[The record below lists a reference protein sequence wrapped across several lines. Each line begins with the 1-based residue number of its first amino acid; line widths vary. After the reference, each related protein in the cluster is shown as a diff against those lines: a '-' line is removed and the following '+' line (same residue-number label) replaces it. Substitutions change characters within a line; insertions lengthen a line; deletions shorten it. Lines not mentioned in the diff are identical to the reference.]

1 VAKPRKRLVHPPG
14 FGSAIH
20 AERTDT
26 QETNAKYISQETPEI
41 FFNLHVH
48 VPLVAELWFG
58 EAEGAAWVPPALRLC
73 RSFNARCAIPK

>member
-1 VAKPRKRLVHPPG
+1 MAKPRKRLVHPPG

-41 FFNLHVH
+41 FFDLHVH

-58 EAEGAAWVPPALRLC
+58 EAEGARVRLALRLS
-73 RSFNARCAIPK
+73 RIFNASCATPK